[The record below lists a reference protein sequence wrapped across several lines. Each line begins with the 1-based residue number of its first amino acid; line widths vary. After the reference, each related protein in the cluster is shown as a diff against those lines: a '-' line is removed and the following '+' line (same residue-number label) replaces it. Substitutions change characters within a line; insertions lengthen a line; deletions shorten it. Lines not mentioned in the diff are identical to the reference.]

1 MDSKNELFEVEF
13 TDKCIEDMEEIY
25 EYIANNLKENN
36 SAKRLMTEVMDKVL
50 NLKNTPELYMKIGK
64 KDKLKREYYRMVVKN
79 YIILY
84 TVDFDNKKVYI
95 SQMIYGKRN
104 YLKQKRI
111 TGGSKMYDV
120 IVIGSGPAGITAAI
134 YSKRRNLS
142 ILVISKGNGTLQKA
156 EKIDNYYG
164 FENGIS
170 GKELYVNGIKQA
182 KNLGI
187 DFIEDEVINIEYI
200 NQFTIETVNSKYEAK
215 AVILAT
221 GVSRNV
227 PNIKGIKEFEGKGVS
242 YCAVCD
248 SFFYKGKDVAVL
260 GDGNYAIHEFETL
273 KPIASSVTILTNG
286 NTMVENRDSSIEV
299 NSKKIREFRGDTKL
313 EKVEFEDNTIQNLN
327 GVFIAMGTASSSDLA
342 RKIGARIENNNIVVN
357 ENMETTVPGLFACGD
372 CTGGLLQISK
382 AVYEGAKAGLAVLK

>member
-1 MDSKNELFEVEF
+1 
-13 TDKCIEDMEEIY
+13 
-25 EYIANNLKENN
+25 
-36 SAKRLMTEVMDKVL
+36 
-50 NLKNTPELYMKIGK
+50 
-64 KDKLKREYYRMVVKN
+64 
-79 YIILY
+79 
-84 TVDFDNKKVYI
+84 
-95 SQMIYGKRN
+95 
-104 YLKQKRI
+104 
-111 TGGSKMYDV
+111 MYDV

-134 YSKRRNLS
+134 YAKRRNLS
-142 ILVISKGNGTLQKA
+142 ILVISKGISALQKA

-170 GKELYVNGIKQA
+170 GKELYENGIKQA

-187 DFIEDEVINIEYI
+187 DFIEDEVINIKYI
-200 NQFTIETVNSKYEAK
+200 NQFTVETVNSKYEAK

-248 SFFYKGKDVAVL
+248 SFFYKDKDVAVL

-273 KPIASSVTILTNG
+273 KPVASSVTILTNG
-286 NTMVENRDSSIEV
+286 NAMVENRDSSIEV

-313 EKVEFEDNTIQNLN
+313 EEVEFEDNTIQSLN

-342 RKIGARIENNNIVVN
+342 RKIGARIENNNIIVN
-357 ENMETTVPGLFACGD
+357 ESMETTVPGLFACGD

-382 AVYEGAKAGLAVLK
+382 AVYEGAKAGLAVLKKN

>member
-1 MDSKNELFEVEF
+1 
-13 TDKCIEDMEEIY
+13 
-25 EYIANNLKENN
+25 
-36 SAKRLMTEVMDKVL
+36 
-50 NLKNTPELYMKIGK
+50 
-64 KDKLKREYYRMVVKN
+64 
-79 YIILY
+79 
-84 TVDFDNKKVYI
+84 
-95 SQMIYGKRN
+95 
-104 YLKQKRI
+104 
-111 TGGSKMYDV
+111 MYDV

-134 YSKRRNLS
+134 YAKRRNLS
-142 ILVISKGNGTLQKA
+142 ILVISKGNGALQKA

-260 GDGNYAIHEFETL
+260 GNGNYAIHEFETL

-313 EKVEFEDNTIQNLN
+313 EEVEFEDNTIQNLN

-342 RKIGARIENNNIVVN
+342 RKIGARIENNNIIVN

-372 CTGGLLQISK
+372 CTGRLLQISK
-382 AVYEGAKAGLAVLK
+382 AVYEGAKAGLAVLKNN

>member
-1 MDSKNELFEVEF
+1 
-13 TDKCIEDMEEIY
+13 
-25 EYIANNLKENN
+25 
-36 SAKRLMTEVMDKVL
+36 
-50 NLKNTPELYMKIGK
+50 
-64 KDKLKREYYRMVVKN
+64 
-79 YIILY
+79 
-84 TVDFDNKKVYI
+84 
-95 SQMIYGKRN
+95 
-104 YLKQKRI
+104 
-111 TGGSKMYDV
+111 MYDV

-134 YSKRRNLS
+134 YAKRRSLS
-142 ILVISKGNGTLQKA
+142 ILVISKGMGALQKA

-313 EKVEFEDNTIQNLN
+313 EEVEFEDNTIQNLN

-342 RKIGARIENNNIVVN
+342 RKIGARIENNNIIVN

-382 AVYEGAKAGLAVLK
+382 AVYEGAKAGLAVLKNN

>member
-1 MDSKNELFEVEF
+1 
-13 TDKCIEDMEEIY
+13 
-25 EYIANNLKENN
+25 
-36 SAKRLMTEVMDKVL
+36 
-50 NLKNTPELYMKIGK
+50 
-64 KDKLKREYYRMVVKN
+64 
-79 YIILY
+79 
-84 TVDFDNKKVYI
+84 
-95 SQMIYGKRN
+95 
-104 YLKQKRI
+104 
-111 TGGSKMYDV
+111 MYDV

-134 YSKRRNLS
+134 YAKRRSLS
-142 ILVISKGNGTLQKA
+142 ILVISKGMGALQKA

-170 GKELYVNGIKQA
+170 GKELYENGIKHA

-221 GVSRNV
+221 GVSRNA

-313 EKVEFEDNTIQNLN
+313 EEVEFEDNTIQNLN

-342 RKIGARIENNNIVVN
+342 RKIGARIENNNIIVN
-357 ENMETTVPGLFACGD
+357 KNMETTVPGLFACGD

>member
-1 MDSKNELFEVEF
+1 
-13 TDKCIEDMEEIY
+13 
-25 EYIANNLKENN
+25 
-36 SAKRLMTEVMDKVL
+36 
-50 NLKNTPELYMKIGK
+50 
-64 KDKLKREYYRMVVKN
+64 
-79 YIILY
+79 
-84 TVDFDNKKVYI
+84 
-95 SQMIYGKRN
+95 
-104 YLKQKRI
+104 
-111 TGGSKMYDV
+111 MYDV

-142 ILVISKGNGTLQKA
+142 ILVISKENGTLQKA

-357 ENMETTVPGLFACGD
+357 ENMETTVPSLFACGD

>member
-1 MDSKNELFEVEF
+1 
-13 TDKCIEDMEEIY
+13 
-25 EYIANNLKENN
+25 
-36 SAKRLMTEVMDKVL
+36 
-50 NLKNTPELYMKIGK
+50 
-64 KDKLKREYYRMVVKN
+64 
-79 YIILY
+79 
-84 TVDFDNKKVYI
+84 
-95 SQMIYGKRN
+95 
-104 YLKQKRI
+104 
-111 TGGSKMYDV
+111 MYDV

-134 YSKRRNLS
+134 YAKRRNLS

-313 EKVEFEDNTIQNLN
+313 EEVEFEDNTIQSLN

-342 RKIGARIENNNIVVN
+342 RKIGARIENNNIIVN
-357 ENMETTVPGLFACGD
+357 ESMETTVPGLFACGD

-382 AVYEGAKAGLAVLK
+382 AVYEGAKAGLAVLKNN

>member
-1 MDSKNELFEVEF
+1 
-13 TDKCIEDMEEIY
+13 
-25 EYIANNLKENN
+25 
-36 SAKRLMTEVMDKVL
+36 
-50 NLKNTPELYMKIGK
+50 
-64 KDKLKREYYRMVVKN
+64 
-79 YIILY
+79 
-84 TVDFDNKKVYI
+84 
-95 SQMIYGKRN
+95 
-104 YLKQKRI
+104 
-111 TGGSKMYDV
+111 MYDV

-134 YSKRRNLS
+134 YAKRRNLS
-142 ILVISKGNGTLQKA
+142 ILVISKGNDALQKA

-170 GKELYVNGIKQA
+170 GKELYENGIKQA

-187 DFIEDEVINIEYI
+187 DFIEDEIINIEYI
-200 NQFTIETVNSKYEAK
+200 NQFTVETVNSKYEAK

-273 KPIASSVTILTNG
+273 KPVASSVTILTNG

-313 EKVEFEDNTIQNLN
+313 EEVEFEDNTVQNLN

-342 RKIGARIENNNIVVN
+342 RKIGARIENNNIIVN

-382 AVYEGAKAGLAVLK
+382 AVYEGAKAGLAVLKK

>member
-1 MDSKNELFEVEF
+1 
-13 TDKCIEDMEEIY
+13 
-25 EYIANNLKENN
+25 
-36 SAKRLMTEVMDKVL
+36 
-50 NLKNTPELYMKIGK
+50 
-64 KDKLKREYYRMVVKN
+64 
-79 YIILY
+79 
-84 TVDFDNKKVYI
+84 
-95 SQMIYGKRN
+95 
-104 YLKQKRI
+104 
-111 TGGSKMYDV
+111 MYDV

-134 YSKRRNLS
+134 YAKRKNLS
-142 ILVISKGNGTLQKA
+142 ILVISKGIGTLQKA

-342 RKIGARIENNNIVVN
+342 RKIGARIENNNIIVN

-382 AVYEGAKAGLAVLK
+382 AVYEGAKAGLAVLKNN

>member
-1 MDSKNELFEVEF
+1 
-13 TDKCIEDMEEIY
+13 
-25 EYIANNLKENN
+25 
-36 SAKRLMTEVMDKVL
+36 
-50 NLKNTPELYMKIGK
+50 
-64 KDKLKREYYRMVVKN
+64 
-79 YIILY
+79 
-84 TVDFDNKKVYI
+84 
-95 SQMIYGKRN
+95 
-104 YLKQKRI
+104 
-111 TGGSKMYDV
+111 MYDV

-134 YSKRRNLS
+134 YAKRRSLS
-142 ILVISKGNGTLQKA
+142 ILVISKGMGALQKA

-170 GKELYVNGIKQA
+170 GKELYENGIKQA

-273 KPIASSVTILTNG
+273 KPVASSVTILTNG

-313 EKVEFEDNTIQNLN
+313 EKVEFEDNTTQNLN

-342 RKIGARIENNNIVVN
+342 RKIGARIENNNIIVN

>member
-1 MDSKNELFEVEF
+1 
-13 TDKCIEDMEEIY
+13 
-25 EYIANNLKENN
+25 
-36 SAKRLMTEVMDKVL
+36 
-50 NLKNTPELYMKIGK
+50 
-64 KDKLKREYYRMVVKN
+64 
-79 YIILY
+79 
-84 TVDFDNKKVYI
+84 
-95 SQMIYGKRN
+95 
-104 YLKQKRI
+104 
-111 TGGSKMYDV
+111 MYDV

-327 GVFIAMGTASSSDLA
+327 VVFIAMGTASSSDLA

-357 ENMETTVPGLFACGD
+357 ENMETTVPSLFACGD

>member
-1 MDSKNELFEVEF
+1 
-13 TDKCIEDMEEIY
+13 
-25 EYIANNLKENN
+25 
-36 SAKRLMTEVMDKVL
+36 
-50 NLKNTPELYMKIGK
+50 
-64 KDKLKREYYRMVVKN
+64 
-79 YIILY
+79 
-84 TVDFDNKKVYI
+84 
-95 SQMIYGKRN
+95 
-104 YLKQKRI
+104 
-111 TGGSKMYDV
+111 MYDV

-134 YSKRRNLS
+134 YAKRRNLS

-313 EKVEFEDNTIQNLN
+313 EKVEFEDNTMQNLN

-357 ENMETTVPGLFACGD
+357 ENMETTVPSLFACGD

>member
-1 MDSKNELFEVEF
+1 
-13 TDKCIEDMEEIY
+13 
-25 EYIANNLKENN
+25 
-36 SAKRLMTEVMDKVL
+36 
-50 NLKNTPELYMKIGK
+50 
-64 KDKLKREYYRMVVKN
+64 
-79 YIILY
+79 
-84 TVDFDNKKVYI
+84 
-95 SQMIYGKRN
+95 
-104 YLKQKRI
+104 
-111 TGGSKMYDV
+111 MYDV

-134 YSKRRNLS
+134 YAKRRSLS
-142 ILVISKGNGTLQKA
+142 ILVISKGMGALQKA

-170 GKELYVNGIKQA
+170 GKELYENGIKQA

-357 ENMETTVPGLFACGD
+357 ENMETTVPSLFACGD

>member
-1 MDSKNELFEVEF
+1 
-13 TDKCIEDMEEIY
+13 
-25 EYIANNLKENN
+25 
-36 SAKRLMTEVMDKVL
+36 
-50 NLKNTPELYMKIGK
+50 
-64 KDKLKREYYRMVVKN
+64 
-79 YIILY
+79 
-84 TVDFDNKKVYI
+84 
-95 SQMIYGKRN
+95 
-104 YLKQKRI
+104 
-111 TGGSKMYDV
+111 MYDV
-120 IVIGSGPAGITAAI
+120 IVIGSGPARITAAI
-134 YSKRRNLS
+134 YAKRRNLS

-357 ENMETTVPGLFACGD
+357 ENMETTVPSLFACGD

>member
-1 MDSKNELFEVEF
+1 
-13 TDKCIEDMEEIY
+13 
-25 EYIANNLKENN
+25 
-36 SAKRLMTEVMDKVL
+36 
-50 NLKNTPELYMKIGK
+50 
-64 KDKLKREYYRMVVKN
+64 
-79 YIILY
+79 
-84 TVDFDNKKVYI
+84 
-95 SQMIYGKRN
+95 
-104 YLKQKRI
+104 
-111 TGGSKMYDV
+111 MYDV

-134 YSKRRNLS
+134 YAKRRNLS

-260 GDGNYAIHEFETL
+260 GDGNYAIHEFEIL
-273 KPIASSVTILTNG
+273 KPVASSVTILTNG

-313 EKVEFEDNTIQNLN
+313 EEVEFEDNTIQNLN

-357 ENMETTVPGLFACGD
+357 ENMETTVPSLFACGD

-382 AVYEGAKAGLAVLK
+382 AVYEGAKAGLAVLKNN

>member
-1 MDSKNELFEVEF
+1 
-13 TDKCIEDMEEIY
+13 
-25 EYIANNLKENN
+25 
-36 SAKRLMTEVMDKVL
+36 
-50 NLKNTPELYMKIGK
+50 
-64 KDKLKREYYRMVVKN
+64 
-79 YIILY
+79 
-84 TVDFDNKKVYI
+84 
-95 SQMIYGKRN
+95 
-104 YLKQKRI
+104 
-111 TGGSKMYDV
+111 MYDV

-313 EKVEFEDNTIQNLN
+313 EEVEFEDNTIQNLN

-342 RKIGARIENNNIVVN
+342 RKIGARIENNNIIVN

-382 AVYEGAKAGLAVLK
+382 AVYEGAKAGLAVLKNN

>member
-1 MDSKNELFEVEF
+1 
-13 TDKCIEDMEEIY
+13 
-25 EYIANNLKENN
+25 
-36 SAKRLMTEVMDKVL
+36 
-50 NLKNTPELYMKIGK
+50 
-64 KDKLKREYYRMVVKN
+64 
-79 YIILY
+79 
-84 TVDFDNKKVYI
+84 
-95 SQMIYGKRN
+95 
-104 YLKQKRI
+104 
-111 TGGSKMYDV
+111 MYDV

-134 YSKRRNLS
+134 YAKRRSLS
-142 ILVISKGNGTLQKA
+142 ILVISKGMGALQKA

-170 GKELYVNGIKQA
+170 GKELYENGIKHA

-313 EKVEFEDNTIQNLN
+313 EEVEFEDNTIQNLN

-342 RKIGARIENNNIVVN
+342 RKIGARIENNNIIVN

-382 AVYEGAKAGLAVLK
+382 AVYEGAKAGLAVLKNN

>member
-1 MDSKNELFEVEF
+1 
-13 TDKCIEDMEEIY
+13 
-25 EYIANNLKENN
+25 
-36 SAKRLMTEVMDKVL
+36 
-50 NLKNTPELYMKIGK
+50 
-64 KDKLKREYYRMVVKN
+64 
-79 YIILY
+79 
-84 TVDFDNKKVYI
+84 
-95 SQMIYGKRN
+95 
-104 YLKQKRI
+104 
-111 TGGSKMYDV
+111 MYDV

-286 NTMVENRDSSIEV
+286 NTMVENRNSSIEV

-357 ENMETTVPGLFACGD
+357 ENMETTVPSLFACGD

>member
-1 MDSKNELFEVEF
+1 
-13 TDKCIEDMEEIY
+13 
-25 EYIANNLKENN
+25 
-36 SAKRLMTEVMDKVL
+36 
-50 NLKNTPELYMKIGK
+50 
-64 KDKLKREYYRMVVKN
+64 
-79 YIILY
+79 
-84 TVDFDNKKVYI
+84 
-95 SQMIYGKRN
+95 
-104 YLKQKRI
+104 
-111 TGGSKMYDV
+111 MYDV

-134 YSKRRNLS
+134 YAKRRNLS
-142 ILVISKGNGTLQKA
+142 ILVISKGIGALQKA

-170 GKELYVNGIKQA
+170 GKELYENGIKQA

-187 DFIEDEVINIEYI
+187 DFIEDEIINIEYI

-286 NTMVENRDSSIEV
+286 NAMVENRDSSIEV

-313 EKVEFEDNTIQNLN
+313 EEVEFEDNTIQNLN

>member
-1 MDSKNELFEVEF
+1 
-13 TDKCIEDMEEIY
+13 
-25 EYIANNLKENN
+25 
-36 SAKRLMTEVMDKVL
+36 
-50 NLKNTPELYMKIGK
+50 
-64 KDKLKREYYRMVVKN
+64 
-79 YIILY
+79 
-84 TVDFDNKKVYI
+84 
-95 SQMIYGKRN
+95 
-104 YLKQKRI
+104 
-111 TGGSKMYDV
+111 MYDV

-134 YSKRRNLS
+134 YAKRRNLS

-313 EKVEFEDNTIQNLN
+313 EEVEFEDNTIQNLN

-342 RKIGARIENNNIVVN
+342 RKIGARIENNNIIVN
-357 ENMETTVPGLFACGD
+357 KNMETTVPGLFACGD

>member
-1 MDSKNELFEVEF
+1 
-13 TDKCIEDMEEIY
+13 
-25 EYIANNLKENN
+25 
-36 SAKRLMTEVMDKVL
+36 
-50 NLKNTPELYMKIGK
+50 
-64 KDKLKREYYRMVVKN
+64 
-79 YIILY
+79 
-84 TVDFDNKKVYI
+84 
-95 SQMIYGKRN
+95 
-104 YLKQKRI
+104 
-111 TGGSKMYDV
+111 MYDV

-134 YSKRRNLS
+134 YAKRRNLS
-142 ILVISKGNGTLQKA
+142 ILVISKGISALQKA

-170 GKELYVNGIKQA
+170 GKELYENGIKQA

-187 DFIEDEVINIEYI
+187 DFIEDEIINIEYI
-200 NQFTIETVNSKYEAK
+200 NQFTVETVNSKYEAK

-273 KPIASSVTILTNG
+273 KPVASSVTILTNG
-286 NTMVENRDSSIEV
+286 NNMVENRDSSIEV

-313 EKVEFEDNTIQNLN
+313 EEVEFEDNTIQNLN

-342 RKIGARIENNNIVVN
+342 RKIGARIENNNIIVN

>member
-1 MDSKNELFEVEF
+1 
-13 TDKCIEDMEEIY
+13 
-25 EYIANNLKENN
+25 
-36 SAKRLMTEVMDKVL
+36 
-50 NLKNTPELYMKIGK
+50 
-64 KDKLKREYYRMVVKN
+64 
-79 YIILY
+79 
-84 TVDFDNKKVYI
+84 
-95 SQMIYGKRN
+95 
-104 YLKQKRI
+104 
-111 TGGSKMYDV
+111 MYDV

-134 YSKRRNLS
+134 YAKRRNLS
-142 ILVISKGNGTLQKA
+142 ILVISKGNGALQKA

-170 GKELYVNGIKQA
+170 GKELYENGIKQA

-187 DFIEDEVINIEYI
+187 DFIEDEIINIEYI
-200 NQFTIETVNSKYEAK
+200 NQFTVETVNSKYEAK

-273 KPIASSVTILTNG
+273 KPVASSVTILTNG
-286 NTMVENRDSSIEV
+286 NNMVENRDSSIEV
-299 NSKKIREFRGDTKL
+299 NSKKIREFRGNTKL
-313 EKVEFEDNTIQNLN
+313 EEVEFEDNTIQNLN

-342 RKIGARIENNNIVVN
+342 RKIGARIENNNIIVN

>member
-1 MDSKNELFEVEF
+1 
-13 TDKCIEDMEEIY
+13 
-25 EYIANNLKENN
+25 
-36 SAKRLMTEVMDKVL
+36 
-50 NLKNTPELYMKIGK
+50 
-64 KDKLKREYYRMVVKN
+64 
-79 YIILY
+79 
-84 TVDFDNKKVYI
+84 
-95 SQMIYGKRN
+95 
-104 YLKQKRI
+104 
-111 TGGSKMYDV
+111 MYDV

-134 YSKRRNLS
+134 YAKRRNLS

-260 GDGNYAIHEFETL
+260 GDGNNAIHEFETL

-313 EKVEFEDNTIQNLN
+313 EEVEFEDNTIQNLN

-342 RKIGARIENNNIVVN
+342 RKIGARIENNNIIVN

>member
-1 MDSKNELFEVEF
+1 
-13 TDKCIEDMEEIY
+13 
-25 EYIANNLKENN
+25 
-36 SAKRLMTEVMDKVL
+36 
-50 NLKNTPELYMKIGK
+50 
-64 KDKLKREYYRMVVKN
+64 
-79 YIILY
+79 
-84 TVDFDNKKVYI
+84 
-95 SQMIYGKRN
+95 
-104 YLKQKRI
+104 
-111 TGGSKMYDV
+111 MYDV

-273 KPIASSVTILTNG
+273 KPVASSVTILTNG

-313 EKVEFEDNTIQNLN
+313 EEVEFEDNTIQNLN

-382 AVYEGAKAGLAVLK
+382 AVYEGAKAGLAVFKNN

>member
-1 MDSKNELFEVEF
+1 
-13 TDKCIEDMEEIY
+13 
-25 EYIANNLKENN
+25 
-36 SAKRLMTEVMDKVL
+36 
-50 NLKNTPELYMKIGK
+50 
-64 KDKLKREYYRMVVKN
+64 
-79 YIILY
+79 
-84 TVDFDNKKVYI
+84 
-95 SQMIYGKRN
+95 
-104 YLKQKRI
+104 
-111 TGGSKMYDV
+111 MYDV

-134 YSKRRNLS
+134 YAKRRNLS
-142 ILVISKGNGTLQKA
+142 ILVISKGISALQKA

-187 DFIEDEVINIEYI
+187 DFIEDEIINIEYI

-286 NTMVENRDSSIEV
+286 NAMVENRDSSIEV
-299 NSKKIREFRGDTKL
+299 NNKKIREFRGNTKL
-313 EKVEFEDNTIQNLN
+313 EEVEFEDNTIQNLN

-342 RKIGARIENNNIVVN
+342 RKIGARIENNNIIVN

-382 AVYEGAKAGLAVLK
+382 AVYEGAKAGLAVLKNN

>member
-1 MDSKNELFEVEF
+1 
-13 TDKCIEDMEEIY
+13 
-25 EYIANNLKENN
+25 
-36 SAKRLMTEVMDKVL
+36 
-50 NLKNTPELYMKIGK
+50 
-64 KDKLKREYYRMVVKN
+64 
-79 YIILY
+79 
-84 TVDFDNKKVYI
+84 
-95 SQMIYGKRN
+95 
-104 YLKQKRI
+104 
-111 TGGSKMYDV
+111 MYDV

-134 YSKRRNLS
+134 YAKRRNLS

-313 EKVEFEDNTIQNLN
+313 EEVEFEDNTIQNLN

-382 AVYEGAKAGLAVLK
+382 AVYEGAKAGLAVLKNN

>member
-1 MDSKNELFEVEF
+1 
-13 TDKCIEDMEEIY
+13 
-25 EYIANNLKENN
+25 
-36 SAKRLMTEVMDKVL
+36 
-50 NLKNTPELYMKIGK
+50 
-64 KDKLKREYYRMVVKN
+64 
-79 YIILY
+79 
-84 TVDFDNKKVYI
+84 
-95 SQMIYGKRN
+95 
-104 YLKQKRI
+104 
-111 TGGSKMYDV
+111 MYDV

-134 YSKRRNLS
+134 YAKRRNLS
-142 ILVISKGNGTLQKA
+142 ILVISKGISALQKA

-170 GKELYVNGIKQA
+170 GKELYENGIKQA

-187 DFIEDEVINIEYI
+187 DFIEDEIINIEYI
-200 NQFTIETVNSKYEAK
+200 NQFTVETVNSKYEAK

-273 KPIASSVTILTNG
+273 KPVASSVTILTNG
-286 NTMVENRDSSIEV
+286 NAMVENRDSSIEV

-313 EKVEFEDNTIQNLN
+313 EEVEFEDNTIQNLN
-327 GVFIAMGTASSSDLA
+327 GVFIAMETASSSDLA
-342 RKIGARIENNNIVVN
+342 RKIGARIENNNIIVN